1 MFIINLK
8 TQGGQRMNAIKLLA
22 IVALTA
28 VSSITFTSAQS
39 TKQRRE
45 VAEHLQ
51 DVSVTIKSKSRY
63 SSSEG
68 SGAMIIRE
76 IDGKQVTF
84 VWTAA
89 HVIDNL
95 RKVRNVIEGGAPV
108 KLIEFDDVS
117 IVKELVEKGRR
128 VGEMKMDAKV
138 IKYSDYRDGHDLAL
152 LMVRATDYAKSGV
165 EFSLSDQNDGIIPI
179 GTDLIHVGSL
189 LGQMGANSMTTGIIS
204 QVGRT
209 LDKYEYD
216 QTTVTAFPGSSGG
229 GVYLQNGKYVG
240 MIVRGAGEGF
250 NLMVPVRRMI
260 SWATKND
267 IMWAIDPS
275 EEMPSMDEILSMQIE
290 DSGLIKSSINNLE
303 DEKSYQKIFP
313 FRIKITPNE
322 KYRPSSK
329 ILKQLP
335 LEDFEPMF
343 DELRPSFE
351 LKY

>member
-1 MFIINLK
+1 
-8 TQGGQRMNAIKLLA
+8 MNAIKLFT
-22 IVALTA
+22 IVTLSVFSASTLLG
-28 VSSITFTSAQS
+28 AQS
-39 TKQRRE
+39 SKQKQE
-45 VAEHLQ
+45 IADHLQ
-51 DVSVTIKSKSRY
+51 DVSVTIKAKAKY

-76 IDGKQVTF
+76 IDGKKVTF

-89 HVIDNL
+89 HVVDNL
-95 RKVRNVIEGGAPV
+95 RKVRNVIEEGSPV
-108 KLIEFDDVS
+108 KLIEFSDVS

-165 EFSLSDQNDGIIPI
+165 EFYLNEENDGIIPI

-189 LGQMGANSMTTGIIS
+189 LGQMGANSMTKGIVS

-229 GVYLQNGKYVG
+229 GVYLENGKYVG

-260 SWATKND
+260 EWAKKND
-267 IMWAIDPS
+267 ILWAIDPK
-275 EEMPSMDEILSMQIE
+275 EEMPSLDEILSMQIE
-290 DSGLIKSSINNLE
+290 DSGIVRSMGDGS
-303 DEKSYQKIFP
+303 DEQSLQKMFP
-313 FRIKITPNE
+313 FRIKETINN
-322 KYRPSSK
+322 RFISSDR

-335 LEDFEPMF
+335 YDNFMP
-343 DELRPSFE
+343 DYELKPSFKLE
-351 LKY
+351 Y

>member
-1 MFIINLK
+1 
-8 TQGGQRMNAIKLLA
+8 MNASKLLLV
-22 IVALTA
+22 VALSA
-28 VSSITFTSAQS
+28 FSINISTGAPSA
-39 TKQRRE
+39 KQVRE
-45 VAEHLQ
+45 VADHLQ
-51 DVSVTIKSKSRY
+51 DVSVTIKSNSNR

-76 IDGKQVTF
+76 IDGKKVTF

-89 HVIDNL
+89 HVVDNL
-95 RKVRNVIEGGAPV
+95 RNVRSVIEKGSPRKIV
-108 KLIEFDDVS
+108 EFDDAS

-138 IKYSDYRDGHDLAL
+138 IKYSNADDGHDLAL
-152 LMVRATDYAKSGV
+152 LMVRATDYAKEGV
-165 EFSLSDQNDGIIPI
+165 EFNLSDANDGIVPI
-179 GTDLIHVGSL
+179 GTSLFHVGSL

-260 SWATKND
+260 RWTEKNN
-267 IMWAIDPS
+267 ILWAIDPK
-275 EEMPSMDEILSMQIE
+275 EEMPSMEDILGMQIE
-290 DSGLIKSSINNLE
+290 DSGIIRNDDDDGDD
-303 DEKSYQKIFP
+303 DEYSVESAFP
-313 FRIKITPNE
+313 YRIKTEYNFNDKLLNGFNQSNE
-322 KYRPSSK
+322 
-329 ILKQLP
+329 
-335 LEDFEPMF
+335 FE
-343 DELRPSFE
+343 RE
-351 LKY
+351 LKTRPFDGMNTYKIDHR